1 MATDILS
8 LNRVSYS
15 GLDFDTI
22 EDDLRAQLQIKF
34 ASTFNDFT
42 VSSLGIVLLDV
53 VSFGLDTLS
62 FYLDRR
68 ATDTYLSTART
79 RRSVALLTRQLGY
92 KMSGA
97 VASSTNLQVGTSQ
110 LYAFPIPIPK
120 GFQFYGP
127 NQIIFETAQAVTIPA
142 NTLTPVTVP
151 VYQGQTVTENFVS
164 DGTANQVFR
173 LTRVPTSASIVQ
185 GSVSVTV
192 NGSPFS
198 ESDFITFDATDQFE
212 IGYNDTP
219 PTIRFGDGV
228 AGNIP
233 VNNSSIVVTYVATL
247 GTGGMVLSNTITS
260 TVAPLVVLFTQIN
273 LAITNP
279 ANTIGGSDLEDLDH
293 AKTFAPL
300 VFKSRRVAI
309 TQGDYQALAGSYV
322 DPLFGRVAVAEAI
335 STRTASDDVE
345 LQNLLTDITSGVSAA
360 STAITNA
367 LNDPTIGAFAY
378 RTTMVNA
385 VTALQTDLTNLL
397 SRLNTVNTNETTALT
412 FARTI
417 KTDAGQIQNDYTDA
431 HTETTTAK
439 TTVSS
444 VRAFLTGLPTNPTTQ
459 ISSGDLLTLQGQL
472 DSVTASFNKIDA
484 LGQLMSGLS
493 SSISAAAD
501 SQSAALGNNQSI
513 LANTIGLTVSTG
525 ISLDMQTQ
533 ITSIL
538 TAAGSS
544 VAPFTGLYASLST
557 ISSNASLDLVQV
569 TNDCTAIFNHVDLI
583 LSADCKSNLVSVPIL
598 ARDAAGFYAA
608 PSIGL
613 IQSLQSYLD
622 GIKEVTQTVKVS
634 SGVNFLIPAA
644 ITVRIGISTGISET
658 VTKATATTII
668 DGVLRDRSFGASL
681 YVSDLDTPLKTIAGV
696 QFVNVMIN
704 GYRPSG
710 SLIIKTDRLDANDN
724 LIINS
729 NEVITLSETD
739 LVVNVELAS

>member
-34 ASTFNDFT
+34 AASFNDFT
-42 VSSLGIVLLDV
+42 VSSLGIVLLDIV
-53 VSFGLDTLS
+53 AFGLDTLS

-97 VASSTNLQVGTSQ
+97 VAASTNLQVGTSQ

-127 NQIIFETAQAVTIPA
+127 NQIVFETAQSVTIPA
-142 NTLTPVTVP
+142 NTLSPVTVP
-151 VYQGQTVTENFVS
+151 VYQGQTITENFVS
-164 DGTANQVFR
+164 DGTGNQVFK
-173 LTRVPTSASIVQ
+173 LTRVPASASIVQ
-185 GSVSVTV
+185 GSVTVTV

-198 ESDFITFDATDQFE
+198 ESDFISFDATDQFE

-219 PTIRFGDGV
+219 PTLRFGDGV

-233 VNNSSIVVTYVATL
+233 TNNSSIVVTYVATL

-260 TVAPLVVLFTQIN
+260 TVSPLVVLFTQIN
-273 LAITNP
+273 LSITNP

-335 STRTASDDVE
+335 SARSASDDVE
-345 LQNLLTDITSGVSAA
+345 LQNLLSDITSGVSAA

-367 LNDPTIGAFAY
+367 LNDSTTGAFAN
-378 RTTMVNA
+378 RATMVTA
-385 VTALQTDLTNLL
+385 VTALQADLTNLL
-397 SRLNTVNTNETTALT
+397 SKLNTVNTNETTALT

-417 KTDAGQIQNDYTDA
+417 KTSTGQIANDFTDA
-431 HTETTTAK
+431 HSEATTAK
-439 TTVSS
+439 STVSS
-444 VRAFLTGLPTNPTTQ
+444 ARASITAMLTAG
-459 ISSGDLLTLQGQL
+459 SSQL
-472 DSVTASFNKIDA
+472 TASDKANLQAQMDAVTESINKIDA
-484 LGQLMSGLS
+484 LAQLMNSLG
-493 SSISAAAD
+493 SSIGAAAD
-501 SQSAALGNNQSI
+501 SQVAALSNNQST
-513 LANTIGLTVSTG
+513 LANTVGLTVSTG
-525 ISLDMQTQ
+525 IALDMQTQ
-533 ITSIL
+533 ITSIV
-538 TAAGSS
+538 TAAGTS
-544 VAPFTGLYASLST
+544 VAPFSGLYAALST
-557 ISSNASLDLVQV
+557 ISSNASLDLTQV
-569 TNDCTAIFNHVDLI
+569 TNDCTAIFNHIDLI

-634 SGVNFLIPAA
+634 SGVNFLVPAA
-644 ITVRIGISTGISET
+644 ITIRIGILTGVSET
-658 VTKATATTII
+658 VTKATATTIV
-668 DGVLRDRSFGASL
+668 DGVLRDRSFGVSL

-696 QFVNVMIN
+696 QFVNVQIN

-710 SLIIKTDRLDANDN
+710 SSSILVDKLDANDN

-729 NEVITLSETD
+729 NEVITLSEID
-739 LVVNVELAS
+739 LVVNVELFS